1 MHVPRVGA
9 VRDSLKIEQRLKT
22 ILCNEY
28 KCNAYTFQDE
38 NGNKHANG
46 KNDDASEWFKTEEN
60 IVEQAFNETLDELG
74 IFDDNVVRTLFNS
87 RCIRKEELIEIEH
100 YSNIDII
107 PNTYD
112 YNSNSEVLYQRY
124 IHGYNYMRTL
134 NQTQRYALKAKD
146 GSEVLVPK
154 KYLRLY

>member
-124 IHGYNYMRTL
+124 MVIT
-134 NQTQRYALKAKD
+134 A
-146 GSEVLVPK
+146 
-154 KYLRLY
+154 